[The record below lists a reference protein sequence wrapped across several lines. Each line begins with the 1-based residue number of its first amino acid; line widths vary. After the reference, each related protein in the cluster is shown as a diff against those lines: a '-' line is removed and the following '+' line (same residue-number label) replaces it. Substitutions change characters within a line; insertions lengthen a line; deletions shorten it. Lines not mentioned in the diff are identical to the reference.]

1 MNDLFHGYKFI
12 CAYIYDFL
20 VLTEGYWTDHVH
32 KLELMINKLKGKGL
46 KYNIE
51 KLFFGQTKIEYLS
64 FWVTRDGIKP
74 TSKLYKQYL
83 I

>member
-1 MNDLFHGYKFI
+1 M
-12 CAYIYDFL
+12 
-20 VLTEGYWTDHVH
+20 VLTEGDWTDHVH

-64 FWVTRDGIKP
+64 FWVTRDVVKP
-74 TSKLYKQYL
+74 TSKN